1 MKNKSAYL
9 FLLFFL
15 FQQTILAQDINVLLA
30 NMKSKM
36 GKIKDYEAE
45 GEMKTK
51 VIFLKLPIASVKL
64 YYKNPNKFKLKSAK
78 GVSFIPKGAV
88 SFNMNSL
95 LNDHSFTVIDAGS
108 DNINNIKVRVVK
120 LLPNEDNSDLVL
132 STLYIDPVNLLIIK
146 NKTTTKENGTYEL
159 MMKYG
164 KYSSYGLPDEILFS
178 FNTRDY
184 KLPKGITFDFD
195 DQAAKKPTAKNDKPS
210 KGEVK
215 ISLNKY
221 SINKNLSDEFF
232 K

>member
-1 MKNKSAYL
+1 MLKKSTYL
-9 FLLFFL
+9 LLVFFL
-15 FQQTILAQDINVLLA
+15 FQQTSLAQNINVLLA
-30 NMKSKM
+30 NVKSKM
-36 GKIKDYEAE
+36 SNIKDYEAE

-51 VIFLKLPIASVKL
+51 VIFLKLPIAAVKL

-78 GVSFIPKGAV
+78 GISFIPKGAV
-88 SFNMNSL
+88 TFNMNAL
-95 LNDHSFTVIDAGS
+95 LNNHSFTVIDAGS
-108 DNINNIKVRVVK
+108 ENINNTTVRVAK
-120 LLPNEDNSDLVL
+120 LLPNDDNNDLVL

-159 MMKYG
+159 IMKYG
-164 KYSSYGLPDEILFS
+164 KYASYGLPDEILFS

-195 DQAAKKPTAKNDKPS
+195 DQTATKPTVKNNKPT

-221 SINKNLSDEFF
+221 TINKNLSDEFL